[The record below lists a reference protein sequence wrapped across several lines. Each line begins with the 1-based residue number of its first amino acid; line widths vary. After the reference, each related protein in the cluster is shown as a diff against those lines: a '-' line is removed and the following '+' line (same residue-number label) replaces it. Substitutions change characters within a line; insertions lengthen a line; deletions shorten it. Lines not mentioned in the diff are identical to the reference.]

1 MLAVAKR
8 SFSAFTCHGSFFV
21 TDLKQFDAH
30 PPFGSKP
37 TSGLKG
43 GTRPHG
49 YTGLVLSVLRS
60 RDTDYF

>member
-30 PPFGSKP
+30 PPFGSKYGD
-37 TSGLKG
+37 SGSDNHV
-43 GTRPHG
+43 TPHG
-49 YTGLVLSVLRS
+49 ETLVLALPDDENMR
-60 RDTDYF
+60 